1 MKASLEFETDN
12 AEGLEGA
19 VGLSLQS
26 SERVNYAYSISDGKF
41 KVDISTDSIG
51 SLRGST
57 DAVFRLVSLSER
69 LR

>member
-1 MKASLEFETDN
+1 MKASLEFDTDN
-12 AEGLEGA
+12 PKEIEDA

-26 SERVNYAYSISDGKF
+26 SERVNYAYSTSGRNF